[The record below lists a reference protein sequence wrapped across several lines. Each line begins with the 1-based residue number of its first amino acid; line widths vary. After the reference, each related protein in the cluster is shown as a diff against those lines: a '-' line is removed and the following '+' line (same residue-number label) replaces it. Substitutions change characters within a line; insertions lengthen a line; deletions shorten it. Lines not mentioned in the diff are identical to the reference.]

1 LVFHKCLPAHLG
13 KSELKK
19 GSPLGK
25 AARARP
31 LYAAHGAHPHACGRM
46 VFAKPAMA
54 RCKDGYV
61 EVVVLDSAS
70 RLRTAK

>member
-1 LVFHKCLPAHLG
+1 LVFHKRFPAHLG

-19 GSPLGK
+19 GSPLNK
-25 AARARP
+25 VARARP
-31 LYAAHGAHPHACGRM
+31 LYAAHNAHPNVYGRM

-54 RCKDGYV
+54 RCKGGYV